1 MKLDEKW
8 RRESERIKINQM
20 QVKSKVS
27 NSSSSASS
35 EERKKIGV
43 MCLPLEIG
51 TSELVKAKLCT
62 LCAIQKVHHGS
73 IKSVI
78 SSR

>member
-1 MKLDEKW
+1 MEE
-8 RRESERIKINQM
+8 RENQNQPDAS
-20 QVKSKVS
+20 QVKVS

-62 LCAIQKVHHGS
+62 LCATIQKVHHGS